1 MSASPRR
8 QQIITTRNGLGLDV
22 EGMRDPLED
31 QLLEGLEELAQ
42 KTDVL
47 AHWADEMYNYVKA
60 VPKSEFTWRFLCLC
74 SVY

>member
-1 MSASPRR
+1 M
-8 QQIITTRNGLGLDV
+8 GLDV

-60 VPKSEFTWRFLCLC
+60 IPKSESTLAFFVLVSR
-74 SVY
+74 VY